1 MKAVQNITA
10 ALVMAAFL
18 SGCAKKPEDKG
29 EAQKAGAFKV
39 GMVTTTSSIEDKS
52 FNQCTWAGVVKAERE
67 LGVETQY
74 LKPMSDTEADYL
86 KEVSNLYDA
95 GYKFIVC
102 PGFSFGTAAY
112 KAQLKYPDGKF
123 IMIDGNAHPAGSFEA
138 SNAENTVGIV
148 FMENEAAFL
157 AGVAAALELKTGK
170 AGFIGGMKIPSV
182 QKFNYGWQQGIRYAN
197 EKLGTKMEMSEDDFI
212 YQGTFSDIAAGQ
224 QLAASMY
231 DKGVN
236 VIHCAAGAVSVGVA
250 NEAKNRAQ
258 AGNEV
263 WVVGCDV
270 DQYEE
275 GLIPSGK
282 SIMLTSA
289 MKYIDKAAFDMI
301 KAGLEGTFPGG
312 ETLIFSSKNGGVGI
326 PLKNPN
332 LKDEVQSKVNE
343 VAAKLQ
349 SGEIVV
355 STEKGDLF
363 N

>member
-1 MKAVQNITA
+1 MKIIRNIIAVTLLA
-10 ALVMAAFL
+10 AAF
-18 SGCAKKPEDKG
+18 SSCRKKTEG
-29 EAQKAGAFKV
+29 EEKQSSTAFKV

-52 FNQCTWAGVVKAERE
+52 FNQCTWAGVIKAEQE
-67 LGVETQY
+67 LGVEIQY
-74 LKPMSDTEADYL
+74 LKPLSDTEADYL
-86 KEVSNLYDA
+86 KEVSNLYDS

-102 PGFSFGTAAY
+102 PGFSFATAAY

-123 IMIDGNAHPAGSFEA
+123 IMIDGNAHPADSFEA
-138 SNAENTVGIV
+138 ANEKNTVGIV

-157 AGVAAALELKTGK
+157 AGVAAALQLKTGK

-182 QKFNYGWQQGIRYAN
+182 QKFNYGWQQGLKYAN
-197 EKLGTKMEMSEDDFI
+197 EHLGTKIEMNEEDFV

-258 AGNEV
+258 SGQDV

-270 DQYEE
+270 DQYAE
-275 GLIPSGK
+275 GIIPSGK

-289 MKYIDKAAFDMI
+289 VKYIDKAAFDMI

-312 ETLIFSSKNGGVGI
+312 KTLVFSAKDGGVGI
-326 PLKNPN
+326 PPENPN
-332 LKDEVQSKVNE
+332 LRDAVQSKVNE
-343 VAAKLQ
+343 ISEKLKN
-349 SGEIVV
+349 GELTV
-355 STEKGDLF
+355 SAEKGDLF